1 MNIMKNFLTAI
12 LGSAAIVIVQSQS
25 TLAQNIANVET
36 TAEQV
41 TVKVD
46 PPLGDPGSGVI
57 IAKNSNIYYVL
68 TARHVLDAAQPEE
81 EAYVD
86 TYDGQSHPVDTSK
99 LERLPDNIDLLLLQ
113 FESDRD
119 YPIATISE
127 FNYRLYRN
135 NDYENNLF
143 ADASAKQY
151 VFVSGYP
158 LEVEEQ
164 IFSRGHL
171 FDNSATAMSYQ
182 PDSSDK
188 DSFGGYELIYTNLT
202 HPGMSGGSVLDT
214 QGRLIGIHGRA
225 DGRKIG
231 EEDEIIQEYLDEV
244 GSPVRIKIGL
254 SMGIPIQ
261 SFLDWASSESD
272 NPVYN
277 YLNIENSAPPV
288 IEQKVVDQWQP
299 PIAITDTNNPYHWLE
314 KGNQLWRVG
323 RVAES
328 RGAYN
333 KAIELREDLYL
344 AWFAKGFALGFDEKY
359 DLALDACEQAIKL
372 QVNPSRYK
380 YDAYRCKSGALQ
392 ALQQF
397 EPALVS
403 LDHALNISDKN
414 PADWMAQGELRYAL
428 GQYEPALES
437 LSKAI
442 ELREEQNLPPSA
454 LIYNNLGLVKLEL
467 ERYKLAL
474 RDIEKAIRF
483 DSSYTPAW
491 SNKGLV
497 LEAMGRDEES
507 LNAYDQATE
516 LDPDDYTVWTNR
528 AFVLYKLER
537 YEEAQESLEKAL
549 EINPDYQPAKSSLEQ
564 LMLEI
569 EQ

>member
-1 MNIMKNFLTAI
+1 MNNFLPII
-12 LGSAAIVIVQSQS
+12 LGSAAIVLVQSQP
-25 TLAQNIANVET
+25 TLAESVAKVET
-36 TAEQV
+36 IAEQV
-41 TVKVD
+41 TVKIE

-57 IAKNSNIYYVL
+57 IGKNDNIYYVL
-68 TARHVLDAAQPEE
+68 TARHVLDAAKPGE

-86 TYDGQSHPVDTSK
+86 TYDGEFHQVDTTK
-99 LERLPDNIDLLLLQ
+99 LERLPNNIDLLLLQ

-127 FNYRLYRN
+127 FNYQLYRN
-135 NDYENNLF
+135 SDYENSLF
-143 ADASAKQY
+143 SDASPKQY
-151 VFVSGYP
+151 VFVSGFP
-158 LEVEEQ
+158 LEVEKH
-164 IFSRGHL
+164 IFARGHL

-182 PDSSDK
+182 PDSSNK
-188 DSFGGYELIYTNLT
+188 ESFGGYELIYTNLT
-202 HPGMSGGSVLDT
+202 HPGMSGGSVLDS

-244 GSPVRIKIGL
+244 GSPVRIKVGL

-261 SFLDWASSESD
+261 SFLSWASSQ
-272 NPVYN
+272 PVYD
-277 YLNIENSAPPV
+277 YLKIENSAPPA
-288 IEQKVVDQWQP
+288 INQADVDSWQP
-299 PIAITDTNNPYHWLE
+299 PIAVTNPNNPYHWLE

-359 DLALDACEQAIKL
+359 DLALEACEQAIKL

-380 YDAYRCKSGALQ
+380 YDAYRCKAGALQ

-397 EPALVS
+397 EPALNS
-403 LDHALNISDKN
+403 LDQALNISPKN
-414 PADWMAQGELRYAL
+414 PADWLAQGELRYAL

-437 LSKAI
+437 LNKAI
-442 ELREEQNLPPSA
+442 ELREAQNLPPSA
-454 LIYNNLGLVKLEL
+454 LMYSNRGLVKLEL
-467 ERYKLAL
+467 ESYELAL
-474 RDIEKAIRF
+474 EDIETAIRI
-483 DSSYTPAW
+483 DSNYIPAW

-497 LEAMGRDEES
+497 LETMGRDEES
-507 LNAYDQATE
+507 LDAYDEAKE
-516 LDPDDYTVWTNR
+516 LDPEDYTVWTNR
-528 AFVLYKLER
+528 GYVLFKLER
-537 YEEAQESLEKAL
+537 YEEAQESLETAL
-549 EINPDYQPAKSSLEQ
+549 EINPDYEPAKSSLEQ